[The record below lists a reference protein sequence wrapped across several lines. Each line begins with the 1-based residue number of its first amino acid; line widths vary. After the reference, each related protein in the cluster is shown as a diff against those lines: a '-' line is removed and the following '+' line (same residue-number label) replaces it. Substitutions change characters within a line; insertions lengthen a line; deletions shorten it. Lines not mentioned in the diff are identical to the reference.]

1 MLRPAAAVFIS
12 AWTPYRLNFRSGF
25 LGRCGAAQSRFR
37 NYATSNRRIPR
48 MSDTQNGSSGP
59 GKAGLN
65 VVPTD
70 LRLEM
75 ERSYMGYA
83 MSVILGRAMPDV
95 RDGLK
100 PVHRRILYAMHVLG
114 LAPSGQFR
122 KCARVV
128 GEVLGKYH
136 PHGDTAVYDALVR
149 MAQPF
154 SMSIPLI
161 NGHGNFGSTDG
172 DPPAA
177 MRYTECKLSRL
188 ATDTFLSD
196 IDCNTVSFM
205 PNFDSSEHEPL
216 VLPVKV
222 PNLLVNGGSGIAV
235 GMATNIPPHNL
246 GELVSALTALIEDPD
261 VSDERLFEFVPAP
274 DFPTGGLILGTD
286 GAKEMYRTGRGRITV
301 RALAHTET
309 LEGQGKRKQREAI
322 VITELPYQ
330 VNKARLVAKIA
341 ELVNDKK
348 LEGIADLRDESDRT
362 GTRIVVELKRDAVM
376 SVVMNNLYKKT
387 QLQSSFAGNMMA
399 MDNGRFPIQLSLRD
413 CLVKFLDFRR
423 ETERRKI
430 AFDLEKA
437 EGRLHIVNGLLVVQK
452 NMDEVINTIRSSA
465 DTSTARFRLIEEYD
479 LSEQQANSVLE
490 MQLRRLTSLEYRKLQ
505 EEERSLESSVKE
517 MREILESPSRVD
529 AIIADD
535 LQTSA
540 EKYGKKRRS
549 TILSGSSLDATEID
563 ERSLTSNDRSV
574 ITVTEQGY
582 IKRMPACAFD
592 SQNRGTRGKRG
603 IGRLRM
609 GDEISHLFSCMTH
622 DCLIAISG
630 RGIVYSLEAHHVPAT
645 SLTSR
650 GVPIFQLLP
659 GVPTGERMAAVLPVT
674 KDDEYLVLLSR
685 KGFIKKTA
693 LDEFLSV
700 NARGKRVM
708 SVGEDDELLW
718 VRRCRR
724 RDNVVIATTKGRIIR
739 FATEKK
745 ILRASGRL
753 SRGVRGIS
761 LRPDD
766 EIAGM
771 DIIPWNELD
780 EIEDLSADVVEDEE
794 DLEDDTVVVED
805 DNERYILAVT
815 RQGYGKR
822 IRVSD
827 LRPRNRGGLGVIGT
841 KLRKKRKGSK
851 EGDRLVAVHS
861 CRRDDSVMLIT
872 SEGNMVRTRVSKV
885 PVQGRMSYGV
895 RLQRLDQRD
904 TVADVVVFEL
914 SERDEVDSIDV
925 IVDGVENEDVDEIVE
940 SSGS

>member
-1 MLRPAAAVFIS
+1 
-12 AWTPYRLNFRSGF
+12 
-25 LGRCGAAQSRFR
+25 
-37 NYATSNRRIPR
+37 
-48 MSDTQNGSSGP
+48 MSDAKNGSSAQA
-59 GKAGLN
+59 KAVLN

-114 LAPSGQFR
+114 LVPSGQFR

-188 ATDTFLSD
+188 ATEAFLAD
-196 IDCNTVSFM
+196 IDRNTVSFM

-246 GELVSALTALIEDPD
+246 GELVAALTGLIEDPHM
-261 VSDERLFEFVPAP
+261 SDERLFEYVPAP

-309 LEGQGKRKQREAI
+309 LDVQGKRKQKEAI

-330 VNKARLVAKIA
+330 VNKAKLVTKIA
-341 ELVNDKK
+341 ELVNEKK

-387 QLQSSFAGNMMA
+387 QLQSSFAGNLMA

-423 ETERRKI
+423 ETERRRI
-430 AFDLEKA
+430 TFDLNKA
-437 EGRLHIVNGLLVVQK
+437 EERLHIVNGLLVVQK
-452 NMDEVINTIRSSA
+452 KLDEVIDAIRSST
-465 DTSTARFRLIEEYD
+465 DTSAARFRLVEEFD

-505 EEERSLESSVKE
+505 QEEQSLESSVKE
-517 MREILESPSRVD
+517 MREILESSSRID

-540 EKYGKKRRS
+540 EKYSKKRRS

-563 ERSLTSNDRSV
+563 ERALTSNDRSV

-582 IKRMPACAFD
+582 IKRMPASAFD

-603 IGRLRM
+603 VGRLRM

-622 DCLIAISG
+622 DCLIAVSG
-630 RGIVYSLEAHHVPAT
+630 SGIVYSLEAHNVPAT

-650 GVPIFQLLP
+650 GVPMSQLLP
-659 GVPTGERMAAVLPVT
+659 GVPSGDKMAAVLSVT
-674 KDDEYLVLLSR
+674 KNDEYLVLLSR
-685 KGFIKKTA
+685 KGFIKKTV

-708 SVGEDDELLW
+708 SLGEDDELLW
-718 VRRCRR
+718 VRKCGR
-724 RDNVVIATTKGRIIR
+724 RDNVVIATARGRIIR
-739 FATEKK
+739 FATEEK

-753 SRGVRGIS
+753 SRGVRGIRLQS
-761 LRPDD
+761 ND

-771 DIIPWNELD
+771 DIVPWSELD
-780 EIEDLSADVVEDEE
+780 DIEDLPADADEDVEDP
-794 DLEDDTVVVED
+794 EDDTLVVED

-827 LRPRNRGGLGVIGT
+827 LRSKNRGGIGVIGT
-841 KLRKKRKGSK
+841 KLRKESKGSTD
-851 EGDRLVAVHS
+851 GDRLVSVHS
-861 CRRDDSVMLIT
+861 CKRDDSVMLIT
-872 SEGNMVRTRVSKV
+872 SEGNMVRTMVSKV
-885 PVQGRMSYGV
+885 PVQGRLSYGV
-895 RLQRLDQRD
+895 RLQRLDEND

-914 SERDEVDSIDV
+914 SEGDEVESLDA
-925 IVDGVENEDVDEIVE
+925 IVDGVENDGLDEKLENSV
-940 SSGS
+940 S